1 MKTSMRLDGGQAIA
15 KALQGL
21 SQRIT
26 TKVKRDA
33 LDTAAQP
40 MARRMSQL
48 APKSEEAPHLKE
60 MIGVGTNARG
70 QDVNETAVAIG
81 PTRSGY
87 YGSFQE
93 FGTAHHGAQ
102 PFARPAFDETAPK
115 CLALVGA
122 AFWTELAAR
131 GIRQASSASSGG
143 VSGGP
148 GGGLL

>member
-1 MKTSMRLDGGQAIA
+1 MKTTLRFDGGQAIA
-15 KALQGL
+15 KALESL
-21 SQRIT
+21 STRIT

-40 MARRMSQL
+40 MARRMSQM

-70 QDVNETAVAIG
+70 QDANEVAVAVG
-81 PTRSGY
+81 PTRSGF

-102 PFARPAFDETAPK
+102 PFARPAFDETAPQ
-115 CLALVGA
+115 CLAQVGR

-131 GIRQASSASSGG
+131 GIRPGSTSSGG
-143 VSGGP
+143 AVTGGP